1 MSHQIKEFFVSSWAV
16 NNRKTVYFLTIIL
29 IILGVRT
36 YNSLPKES
44 FPEIVVPTI
53 YVSTIYPGTSPAN
66 MENLVTKQIEKQIKS
81 IAGVKKITSNSMQ
94 DFSNVII
101 EFNTDVDVADAKL
114 KVNDAVDKA
123 KSDLP
128 KDLPQD
134 PTVMEINFSE
144 FPIMNIN
151 MAGPY
156 DLKKLNYYAEE
167 LQDKIEGLKE
177 VTRVDLI
184 GAPEREVQINV
195 DMYKMQ
201 AAQITLGDIERTIA
215 YENLTISGGS
225 IDVNGSKT
233 IVSVKKEFQDM
244 EEISNLI
251 INSQSGASVPL
262 RKIAQIIDT
271 TKEQES
277 FARMNGESVITLNV
291 VKRAGENLIEASDK
305 IQALITDMKKSTF
318 PRDLS
323 IVITGDQS
331 DQTRV
336 TLHDLINTIIIGFIL
351 VTIVLMFFMGVTNA
365 LFVGLS
371 VPLSMCLAFLMMPG
385 LDFSLNMIVLF
396 AFLLALGIVV
406 DDAIVVIENTHR
418 IFDNGKVPIEK
429 AAKTAAGEVFL
440 PVLSGTMTTLAPFV
454 PLAFWPGIIGSF
466 MFFLPITLIVT
477 LTASLLVAYV
487 INPVF
492 AVDFMRPHSTHKQ
505 RWTKGMTVNTILFIA
520 FALLFHLS
528 GSAMMGNFT
537 LFVLLFYIF
546 NKLVLTNVIEKFQTK
561 TWPGVQD
568 RYKRFLTRFLKRPSL
583 TVFGTILLLFFSIFF
598 MVARGPKVV
607 FFPDSD
613 PNFVYTYISLPV
625 GTAPAYTDS
634 ITAVVEK
641 KITEVVNKGGK
652 KNPLVSS
659 IISNVTVGV
668 TDPAEGPGPAA
679 PNKGKVSVAF
689 VKFAERNGQ
698 STQVYLDEIR
708 KAMKNF
714 IPGAEITVDKE
725 QSGPPTQKPV
735 NIEISG
741 DNIDSLKKA
750 ADQIKNYLVKLNIPG
765 VEELKS
771 DFESGKPELIYDIDR
786 ERAQREGI
794 SVGQIGMELRNA
806 IFGKEVSKFR
816 DANDEYP
823 IMVRYLSEQR
833 NNADEL
839 INARIT
845 YRDMNLGG
853 MIRNVPIAAFTNHID
868 TTSFGA
874 IKRKNLKRVI
884 TLFSNV
890 TSDANPNEVVADV
903 QSKIDEFMQEH
914 NYAGITVKMTGE
926 QEEQAETAAFLG
938 SAMLISLMLILLIL
952 VWQFNSM
959 SKPIIILLEILFSI
973 IGVFLGVGTFKMDMS
988 IVMTGVGIVAL
999 AGIVVRNGIL
1009 LVEFTDVLKER
1020 GYKSYDAIVEAG
1032 RTRMTPVLLTAT
1044 ATILGLIPLAV
1055 GLNIDFETLLTHGD
1069 PNIFFGGDSVAFW
1082 GPLSWTMIFG
1092 LSFATFLTLI
1102 LIPVMYLLVLRTKKR
1117 SEVLFAFLGWH
1128 PILLYIPC
1136 TVLIARIVCW
1146 LFYRSTK
1153 PSIKNLEY

>member
-16 NNRKTVYFLTIIL
+16 NNRKTIYVLTIIL
-29 IILGVRT
+29 VILGIRT

-53 YVSTIYPGTSPAN
+53 YVSTIYPGTAPAN
-66 MENLVTKQIEKQIKS
+66 MENLVTKQIEKQIKA
-81 IAGVKKITSNSMQ
+81 IAGVKKITSNSLQ
-94 DFSNVII
+94 DFSNVIV
-101 EFNTDVDVADAKL
+101 EFNTDVDVKDAKQ
-114 KVNDAVDKA
+114 KITDAVDKA
-123 KSDLP
+123 KADLP

-156 DLKKLNYYAEE
+156 DLQKLNYYAEE
-167 LQDKIEGLKE
+167 MQDRIEGLKE

-184 GAPEREVQINV
+184 GAPEREIQINV

-225 IDVNGSKT
+225 IDVNESKT
-233 IVSVKKEFQDM
+233 IVSVKKEFTDM
-244 EEISNLI
+244 DEIRNLI
-251 INSQSGASVPL
+251 VNSQSGASIPL
-262 RKIAQIIDT
+262 SKIAQVSDT

-277 FARMNGESVITLNV
+277 YARMNGKSVITLNV

-305 IQALITDMKKSTF
+305 IQELIKEMQKTTLPK
-318 PRDLS
+318 DLE

-351 VTIVLMFFMGVTNA
+351 VTLVLMFFMGVTNA
-365 LFVGLS
+365 LFVALS
-371 VPLSMCLAFLMMPG
+371 VPLSMFLAFMIMPG

-418 IFDNGKVPIEK
+418 IFDNGKVPIDK

-440 PVLSGTMTTLAPFV
+440 PVLSGTMTTLAPFI

-492 AVDFMRPHSTHKQ
+492 AVDFMKPHGHEK
-505 RWTKGMTVNTILFIA
+505 RGWNKGMTVNTILFVTLA
-520 FALLFHLS
+520 TLFHMG
-528 GSAMMGNFT
+528 GSALMGNFI

-546 NKLVLTNVIEKFQTK
+546 NKLVLTKVIDKFQTK
-561 TWPGVQD
+561 TWPAVQD
-568 RYKRFLTRFLKRPSL
+568 RYKRFLQRFLKYPSW
-583 TVFGTILLLFFSIFF
+583 TIWGTIFLFVFSLIF
-598 MVARGPKVV
+598 MIARGPKVV
-607 FFPDSD
+607 FFPESD
-613 PNFVYTYISLPV
+613 PNFVYTYIALPV
-625 GTAPAYTDS
+625 GTSPAYTDS

-641 KITEVVNKGGK
+641 KITAVVNKDGK
-652 KNPLVSS
+652 KNPIVSS

-668 TDPAEGPGPAA
+668 TDPAEGPGPAS

-689 VKFAERNGQ
+689 VKFAERNGE
-698 STQVYLDEIR
+698 STRKYLDEIR

-714 IPGAEITVDKE
+714 IPGAEITVDQE
-725 QSGPPTQKPV
+725 QSGPPTQKPI

-750 ADQIKNYLVKLNIPG
+750 ADRIRKYLVAENIAG

-771 DFESGKPELIYDIDR
+771 DFESGKPEIIYDIDR

-823 IMVRYLSEQR
+823 IMVRYNFDQR
-833 NNADEL
+833 NNADQL
-839 INARIT
+839 ANTRIT
-845 YRDMNLGG
+845 YRDMNMGG
-853 MIRNVPIAAFTNHID
+853 MIRNVPISAFTRQID
-868 TTSFGA
+868 TTSFGG

-890 TSDANPNEVVADV
+890 TSDANANEVVAEV
-903 QSKIDEFMQEH
+903 QGKIDEFMED
-914 NYAGITVKMTGE
+914 NNFAGITVKMTGE
-926 QEEQAETAAFLG
+926 QEEQAETGAFLG
-938 SAMLISLMLILLIL
+938 SAMMISLMLILLIL
-952 VWQFNSM
+952 VSQFNSL
-959 SKPIIILLEILFSI
+959 SKPTIILLEILFSI

-1009 LVEFTDVLKER
+1009 LVEFTDILKER
-1020 GYKSYDAIVEAG
+1020 GYKTYDAIVEAG

-1055 GLNIDFETLLTHGD
+1055 GLNIDFESLLTHGD
-1069 PNIFFGGDSVAFW
+1069 PKIFFGGDSVAFW

-1102 LIPVMYLLVLRTKKR
+1102 LIPVMYLLVARTKKR
-1117 SEVLFAFLGWH
+1117 AEVIFPFLGWH
-1128 PILLYIPC
+1128 PVLLYIPFS
-1136 TVLIARIVCW
+1136 VVVARIICW
-1146 LFYRSTK
+1146 LFYRKTR
-1153 PSIKNLEY
+1153 PSIKNLEF